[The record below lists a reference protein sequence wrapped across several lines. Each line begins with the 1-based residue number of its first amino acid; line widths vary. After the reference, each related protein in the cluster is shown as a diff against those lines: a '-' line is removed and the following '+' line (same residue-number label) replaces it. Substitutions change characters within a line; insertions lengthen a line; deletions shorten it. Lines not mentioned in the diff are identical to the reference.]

1 MENLPDLISEYRR
14 QMQIGAVSRA
24 YRAIMDYM
32 LELRG
37 HLARNHPDYIT
48 SGNLYFGYMDMTY
61 FAFISPA
68 LAKLK
73 LKPAVVFIHASA
85 SFEIWL
91 AAANKQVQVQYWNLF
106 REQGFDCYPLLNDL
120 RGEDAIIIHP
130 IAAEPNF
137 ADLTALT
144 EQIERE
150 TLRFIT
156 EIELFLAAKISK
168 PGRSSA

>member
-1 MENLPDLISEYRR
+1 MEDLAVLITEYRR
-14 QMQIGAVSRA
+14 QMQIGAVPRA

-32 LELRG
+32 LDLRG

-61 FAFISPA
+61 FAFVSPA

-91 AAANKQVQVQYWNLF
+91 AAANKQIQTQYWNLF
-106 REQGFDCYPLLNDL
+106 RQKGFDRYPLLDDL
-120 RGEDAIIIHP
+120 RGEDAIIIYP
-130 IAAEPNF
+130 LSAEPDF
-137 ADLTALT
+137 SDLPALT
-144 EQIERE
+144 VQIERE
-150 TLRFIT
+150 TIRFIE
-156 EIELFLAAKISK
+156 EIEQFLAEE
-168 PGRSSA
+168 